1 MTSRSSVVNLMK
13 PDLISPGEQ
22 APEFEANDLN
32 GRRIHLSELRGQPV
46 LLYFLR
52 GFT

>member
-22 APEFEANDLN
+22 APEFEANDLHGN
-32 GRRIHLSELRGQPV
+32 ITHLMAFRGQPV